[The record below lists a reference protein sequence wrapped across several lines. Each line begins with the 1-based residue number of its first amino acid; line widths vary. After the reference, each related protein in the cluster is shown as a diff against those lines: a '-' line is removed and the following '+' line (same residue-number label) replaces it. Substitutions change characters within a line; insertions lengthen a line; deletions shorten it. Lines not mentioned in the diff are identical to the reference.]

1 MSDGGGSW
9 PADPT
14 DPECPHCGEPVSA
27 WADYCMHCEAD
38 LPAADPG
45 AVDAP
50 TPTATPTGSGGT
62 DAVPA
67 AGTADGDRGLL
78 HPDGLLDDTLTTV
91 VGVVAGVVAGILVTT
106 AAVFALPGG
115 WPFLVGVVA
124 WVGVTVAV
132 VRNRSVAGG
141 ASTASYLVALSLL
154 ALPVVLG
161 GTAPM
166 AEAGV
171 ESQVGFAVV
180 LAVFAWP
187 VAGVLGVVGWLVGRG
202 AVGEKAE
209 G

>member
-1 MSDGGGSW
+1 MSDGDGAW
-9 PADPT
+9 PVNPH
-14 DPECPHCGEPVSA
+14 DPECPACGEPVSA

-38 LPAADPG
+38 LPTGDGTVGAGG
-45 AVDAP
+45 AVA
-50 TPTATPTGSGGT
+50 GSG
-62 DAVPA
+62 DAEA
-67 AGTADGDRGLL
+67 EFTTGEGDGDRGLL

-106 AAVFALPGG
+106 AVVFALPGG

-132 VRNRSVAGG
+132 VRNRSMAGG
-141 ASTASYLVALSLL
+141 ASTACYLVALALL

-166 AEAGV
+166 AESGV
-171 ESQVGFAVV
+171 ENQVGFAVV

-187 VAGVLGVVGWLVGRG
+187 VAGVLAVVGWLVGRR